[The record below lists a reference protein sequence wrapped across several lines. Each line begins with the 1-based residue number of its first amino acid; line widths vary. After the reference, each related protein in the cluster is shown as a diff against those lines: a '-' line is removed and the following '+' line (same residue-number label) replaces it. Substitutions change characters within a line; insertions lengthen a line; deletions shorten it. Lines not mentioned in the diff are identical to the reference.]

1 MMDQKSI
8 SDMEHVADISQ
19 PAPGYLY
26 VDREE
31 ETVQIEN
38 RFEIDA
44 SDSFEEMKES
54 LKEQGEV
61 HEKEDGRFSVIG
73 EEAYYKF
80 LKRDGKIEIH
90 SKEADLTHLG
100 FVHIE
105 VE

>member
-1 MMDQKSI
+1 MDQKPVPY
-8 SDMEHVADISQ
+8 MEHVVEISE

-26 VDREE
+26 VDREK
-31 ETVQIEN
+31 ETVRMEN

-100 FVHIE
+100 FVHID